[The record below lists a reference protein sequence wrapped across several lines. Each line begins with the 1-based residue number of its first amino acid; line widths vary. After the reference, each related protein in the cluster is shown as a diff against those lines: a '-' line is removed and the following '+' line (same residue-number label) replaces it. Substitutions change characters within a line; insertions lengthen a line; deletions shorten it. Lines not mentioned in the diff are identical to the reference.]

1 MKRGILIAATL
12 AAFVWANGAEAG
24 AGEPVVVELYT
35 SQGCDTCPPAD
46 AYLGEL
52 AQRDDVI
59 ALSLHVNYWDY
70 IGWKDRFA
78 LPGNTDRQ
86 RRYART
92 FGTSYVYTPQIVV
105 DGRGHDSNPAEAD
118 ALIEEAVAT
127 DNRLDVRI
135 ERTPGGGLRA
145 VVPADPD
152 APHATV
158 WMALYDDKHTI
169 DIRRGENAGR
179 TLSYHNVVRAIVEL
193 GSYDGSE
200 AVFDL
205 TEFGGEAM
213 GDRDGCAVVVQA
225 EGQGPVLGAAKMAL
239 AQVAGI
245 E

>member
-1 MKRGILIAATL
+1 MKKGTTIAAALIAL
-12 AAFVWANGAEAG
+12 VWASGAVAG
-24 AGEPVVVELYT
+24 PGEPVVVELYT
-35 SQGCDTCPPAD
+35 SQGCNTCPPAD

-52 AQRDDVI
+52 AGRDDVI

-78 LPGNTDRQ
+78 LPGNTERQ
-86 RRYART
+86 RRYSRA

-105 DGRGHDSNPAEAD
+105 DGHGHDSDPAAAD
-118 ALIEEAVAT
+118 ALIEEALAT
-127 DNRLDVRI
+127 GGRLDVRI
-135 ERTPGGGLRA
+135 ERTPSGGLRA

-152 APHATV
+152 APDATV
-158 WMALYDDKHTI
+158 WMALYDDKHTTH
-169 DIRRGENAGR
+169 IRRGENAGR
-179 TLSYHNVVRAIVEL
+179 TLSNHNVVRAMVEL

-225 EGQGPVLGAAKMAL
+225 EGPGPVLGAAKMAL
-239 AQVAGI
+239 AQVA
-245 E
+245 EVE